1 MYSFKHYILL
11 FFMFLSV
18 IAYSQEFKIKEE
30 GNSVDEPDLVSYLIK
45 KEKMSKLAQQHVINR
60 FNYIPLE
67 TIKCDDKN
75 IITVSDSSYNSTI
88 NISLTIN
95 DFSKSDHKIKYDD
108 DDDEVIEK
116 INGKSPY
123 GSFYG
128 LPYNYISNIKILFNN
143 QEIII
148 PNEAYDDLYNITTC
162 KSEFFKRKIEVYISK
177 DEQYI
182 YLYLYGG
189 NAANTFFTK
198 LIFDKE
204 KYLDRTL
211 VLYGDLSQNAS
222 FHENFIGF

>member
-1 MYSFKHYILL
+1 
-11 FFMFLSV
+11 
-18 IAYSQEFKIKEE
+18 
-30 GNSVDEPDLVSYLIK
+30 
-45 KEKMSKLAQQHVINR
+45 
-60 FNYIPLE
+60 
-67 TIKCDDKN
+67 
-75 IITVSDSSYNSTI
+75 
-88 NISLTIN
+88 
-95 DFSKSDHKIKYDD
+95 
-108 DDDEVIEK
+108 
-116 INGKSPY
+116 
-123 GSFYG
+123 
-128 LPYNYISNIKILFNN
+128 
-143 QEIII
+143 

-182 YLYLYGG
+182 YLYLSGG

>member
-1 MYSFKHYILL
+1 
-11 FFMFLSV
+11 MFLSF

-30 GNSVDEPDLVSYLIK
+30 DNSEDEPDLVSYLIK
-45 KEKMSKLAQQHVINR
+45 KEKMSKLAQLHVINR
-60 FNYIPLE
+60 FNYIPLN

-75 IITVSDSSYNSTI
+75 IIIISDSSYNSTI

-95 DFSKSDHKIKYDD
+95 DFEKSDHKIKYDD
-108 DDDEVIEK
+108 DVIEK
-116 INGKSPY
+116 INGKPPY

-128 LPYNYISNIKILFNN
+128 LPYNYISNITIRFNN

-148 PNEAYDDLYNITTC
+148 PNEAYEDLYNISTC
-162 KSEFFKRKIEVYISK
+162 ESELFKRKIEVYISK

-222 FHENFIGF
+222 FHKNFIGF